1 MSDQDQENIPAT
13 TAPPPT
19 VPQPSTRQVSL
30 AHKRNLIPAFLE
42 AYRLCENQTEAAKS
56 VGINPATISRWKR
69 DPKFTAMLTQAHLEA
84 VQINNDGLK
93 RTAIRL
99 GIEGNPHHAIDKKT
113 GLPMKDEK
121 GKNIVLYKEYY
132 PHLQQF
138 LLKNRLPD
146 EFKDKFEHEVTG
158 QIVTQ
163 LSSEFLAIIRR
174 IVPPTLMPAIQK
186 ELETLSAKMT
196 ST

>member
-1 MSDQDQENIPAT
+1 MSEQDQPSPAT
-13 TAPPPT
+13 PT
-19 VPQPSTRQVSL
+19 STTQPTSIARDISK
-30 AHKRNLIPAFLE
+30 AAKRHLIPKFLE
-42 AYRLCENQTEAAKS
+42 AYKKCESQIEACRA
-56 VGINPATISRWKR
+56 VGIDTTTIGRWKR
-69 DPKFTAMLTQAHLEA
+69 DPKFQEMFTKAHLEA
-84 VQINNDGLK
+84 VEHNNDGLK
-93 RTAIRL
+93 RTALSL
-99 GIEGNPHHAIDKKT
+99 GISGNPHFAIDKKT
-113 GLPMKDEK
+113 GKPMKDEQ
-121 GKNIVLYKEYY
+121 GKPIVLYREFY
-132 PHLQQF
+132 PQLQQF